1 VSQKACLFA
10 SVNILATIAGI
21 FQYLGELLD
30 TIPVFVGRR
39 NDSHGRKD
47 PGICVQTRQNL
58 SDHPLNFLF
67 SFARSRRY
75 HSQNY

>member
-10 SVNILATIAGI
+10 SVSISATIAGI

-39 NDSHGRKD
+39 NYSYGRKD

-58 SDHPLNFLF
+58 SALFLIFFTLFQRFHP
-67 SFARSRRY
+67 
-75 HSQNY
+75 QNH